1 MLRSDIGAPDVSYLV
16 VISGPD
22 QESVLRAAEALAPSL
37 DDLVGKDIIAG
48 FESPARY
55 LPSAGA
61 QRARQQSLPGASDL
75 KTNLAKALEGLPIRL
90 DRLEPFLHDVEE
102 ARKQPLLTRKELEG
116 TSLATGVEALLL
128 KDAARWSALLPL
140 RVPTTVAIDVG
151 RVHSAIS
158 NVALGEGVEA
168 VVLDVKGEV
177 DRLYTSYLSEV
188 VRLSLAGF
196 AGIVLLLLLFLR
208 SPLRVLRVVAP
219 LVLAVLT
226 VTAGLVLMGRQL
238 NLLHLIGML
247 LIVAVG
253 SNYALFFDRG
263 SRDSQDGSVPL
274 TLASLVIANAATVLG
289 FGVLGFSSVPIL
301 AALGS
306 TVAPGAFLAL
316 LFSALLASDF
326 RGRPGQ
332 AAGPVTA

>member
-1 MLRSDIGAPDVSYLV
+1 
-16 VISGPD
+16 
-22 QESVLRAAEALAPSL
+22 
-37 DDLVGKDIIAG
+37 
-48 FESPARY
+48 
-55 LPSAGA
+55 
-61 QRARQQSLPGASDL
+61 
-75 KTNLAKALEGLPIRL
+75 
-90 DRLEPFLHDVEE
+90 
-102 ARKQPLLTRKELEG
+102 
-116 TSLATGVEALLL
+116 
-128 KDAARWSALLPL
+128 
-140 RVPTTVAIDVG
+140 
-151 RVHSAIS
+151 
-158 NVALGEGVEA
+158 VEA

-196 AGIVLLLLLFLR
+196 AGIVLLLLVFLR